1 MRNNMID
8 PATTKNNF
16 VFSLICNPSLSHL
29 TSGENNQMIKKRAL
43 FIQDE

>member
-16 VFSLICNPSLSHL
+16 VFSLICNPPSLSPL
-29 TSGENNQMIKKRAL
+29 TSGENN
-43 FIQDE
+43 